1 MDRQEDM
8 EMNEVSWTHKALI
21 GAAGGLCL
29 VLLKLIDA
37 SFYVGDIS
45 SKQAVVGYLTYLA
58 YLIIGTIVA
67 VFLSE
72 HNVPKEKVIK
82 SAFIAG
88 LLGPSMLI
96 ALLKQPVV
104 PTQPMKD
111 VTPDIPKISD
121 LLISPAH
128 AQTKE
133 VPAEPIP
140 VVPVQVLK
148 KDAFE
153 LSFKDAFLN
162 AIGRPVI
169 VKSHMYVIGVAD
181 SEAKATAAAS
191 EVNKLIPTQ
200 EQRLQVKVLKP
211 EGKHKYYLIWGGL
224 EVPSEAIQ
232 LKANAQATAIK
243 TLKGN
248 PDKGSKMAATL
259 LLEGKVVKGEMLL
272 K

>member
-1 MDRQEDM
+1 M

-96 ALLKQPVV
+96 ALLRSEERRVG
-104 PTQPMKD
+104 
-111 VTPDIPKISD
+111 
-121 LLISPAH
+121 
-128 AQTKE
+128 KE
-133 VPAEPIP
+133 CR
-140 VVPVQVLK
+140 
-148 KDAFE
+148 
-153 LSFKDAFLN
+153 S
-162 AIGRPVI
+162 
-169 VKSHMYVIGVAD
+169 
-181 SEAKATAAAS
+181 
-191 EVNKLIPTQ
+191 
-200 EQRLQVKVLKP
+200 
-211 EGKHKYYLIWGGL
+211 
-224 EVPSEAIQ
+224 
-232 LKANAQATAIK
+232 
-243 TLKGN
+243 
-248 PDKGSKMAATL
+248 
-259 LLEGKVVKGEMLL
+259 
-272 K
+272 